1 MATSGNGPQL
11 DARNLFKCIWSMM
24 ILCFVPFM
32 FFYAFVC
39 NAVILAILVSVQDS
53 VYCAWLTWFVYFLF
67 CPSLEHAKQLCLPP
81 RNIPGAQIC
90 MIDFASCDQTVAYEP
105 YKDRYVACRRH
116 SYVDQVTGEAK
127 GVCFVAKWYQ
137 DSWGEWKEAQPAVAC
152 AAIEYYGKGIVAQ
165 TIQNKI
171 NDNVKRCKDA
181 LCKVVPQFA
190 IHSNHST
197 FINNSFN
204 NHSTIIHIS
213 SHIYHQLNSIAIRF
227 LVFSFPLQATS
238 GKWATSTK
246 SAAKKAW
253 PESTWKP
260 GTWGWA
266 KTAEKFC
273 ETWWASHH
281 SINISHNKCI
291 NISWL
296 S

>member
-1 MATSGNGPQL
+1 MVVLRGVLIAVFVGVPTALRPAEEVAEAREAREAREAHGNPLTPPCQGRSKVAP
-11 DARNLFKCIWSMM
+11 SMM
-24 ILCFVPFM
+24 SP
-32 FFYAFVC
+32 
-39 NAVILAILVSVQDS
+39 
-53 VYCAWLTWFVYFLF
+53 
-67 CPSLEHAKQLCLPP
+67 
-81 RNIPGAQIC
+81 NIPGAQIC

-181 LCKVVPQFA
+181 LCKV
-190 IHSNHST
+190 
-197 FINNSFN
+197 
-204 NHSTIIHIS
+204 
-213 SHIYHQLNSIAIRF
+213 
-227 LVFSFPLQATS
+227 ATS

-273 ETWWASHH
+273 KEVHAHVQLFNLDRLRKSVTANGQSKFDKTQCGCNGDDC
-281 SINISHNKCI
+281 SGQYFKFER
-291 NISWL
+291 
-296 S
+296 